1 MDEEYEQCTNS
12 AADSAEGGTSAGDA
26 SEHTYHEEFDMSKK
40 GVNSRV
46 LTLAL
51 PALVE
56 LLLVQLCTMMGTM
69 MVGRLGPWAISA
81 VGYCSQPKLLVQAV
95 FIALNTGST
104 ALISRA
110 KGEENKDLA
119 HRILQQSI
127 LLSLVLSIVIS
138 IAGFMSAE
146 AMVVFMGA
154 SEDYIIE
161 AATKYMEIQMVGFV
175 FNALTLTITA
185 CLRGV
190 GKTKESMVYNLVA
203 NIVNVALNYALVYGN
218 WGFPEM
224 GVVGSSLATV
234 IGQTVA
240 FAIAVVVILKK
251 DDYLELKFKG
261 LFKLDM
267 PIINR
272 MVRVGGPA
280 MGEQVIIRAGMMIFT
295 KTITSLGSDAFATHQ
310 IAGNL
315 LTMTYNTG
323 QAFGIAATTL
333 TGQSL
338 GRRDVEAAKTYTLT
352 CRRYG
357 TMCSV
362 LLAASFILFGKQLA
376 MMFTDDMSIVTEA
389 AKMLLIVA
397 FIQPLQTSQ
406 LIINGSLRG
415 AGDTMV
421 VAVITF
427 IGVLLIR
434 PALSIFSI
442 NVLNMGLTGAWAATA
457 IDQGLRSTVSYFRFK
472 SNRWTTIK
480 V

>member
-1 MDEEYEQCTNS
+1 LDDEHAQGTNS
-12 AADSAEGGTSAGDA
+12 ANENPEGGNTAPLLA
-26 SEHTYHEEFDMSKK
+26 EYDMSKK

-46 LTLAL
+46 LTLAM

-95 FIALNTGST
+95 FIAMNTGST

-127 LLSLVLSIVIS
+127 LLSLVLSIIIS
-138 IAGFMSAE
+138 IAGFAGSRS
-146 AMVVFMGA
+146 MVVFMGA
-154 SEDYIIE
+154 TEGYIIE
-161 AATKYMEIQMVGFV
+161 AAAEYMQIQMIGFI

-190 GKTKESMVYNLVA
+190 GKTKESMVYNLIA
-203 NIVNVALNYALVYGN
+203 NIVNVILNYALVYGN

-224 GVVGSSLATV
+224 GVAGSSWATV

-240 FAIAVVVILKK
+240 FAIAVVIILRK

-261 LFKLDM
+261 FLKLDM

-280 MGEQVIIRAGMMIFT
+280 MGEQFIIRAGMMIFT
-295 KTITSLGSDAFATHQ
+295 KTIAGLGSDAFATHQ
-310 IAGNL
+310 IANNL

-333 TGQSL
+333 MGQSL
-338 GRRDVEAAKTYTLT
+338 GRKDISAAKTYTLT

-376 MMFTDDMSIVTEA
+376 MLFTTDTEIINQA

-406 LIINGSLRG
+406 LIINGALRG

-427 IGVLLIR
+427 IGVLIIR
-434 PALSIFSI
+434 PSLSIFSI
-442 NVLNMGLTGAWAATA
+442 NVLGWGLTGAWTATA
-457 IDQGLRSTVSYFRFK
+457 IDQAIRSMVSYFRFK
-472 SNRWTTIK
+472 SNRWTTIR